1 MSVDVTKLPSGL
13 TVITDTMPHLETAAL
28 GVWAGV
34 GGRDEKPN
42 EHGISHLLE
51 HMAFKGTARRSSR
64 EIVEE
69 IEAVGGDLN
78 AGTSTETT
86 AYYARVMKAD
96 VPLALDVLSDILA
109 NPSFVPDELE
119 REKSVIVQEIGA
131 AQDTPDDVVFE
142 HLNEL
147 CYPDQPM
154 GRSLLGTAK
163 TLKEF
168 NRDTLRGYLSTHY
181 RGPDM
186 VVAAAGAIDHKRVVE
201 EVSQRF
207 ASFEGTAA
215 PKPQP
220 AMFGKGGSRVVHR
233 ELEQAHLT
241 LALEGVPQNDP
252 SLFSLQVFTN
262 TLGGGMSSRL
272 FQEVREKRGLCY
284 SIYTFHAP
292 YTDTG
297 FFGLYTGT
305 DPGDAPEMMEVI
317 VDVINDAVET
327 LTEAEIARAKAQM
340 KAGLLMALES
350 CSSRAEQLARHILAY
365 GRPLT
370 VEELVA
376 RIDAVSVESTR
387 NAARDLLSRS
397 RPAVVALG
405 SGRGLDTAVLY
416 RGPLRVDR
424 VRESGS
430 IIDGPVSFAIQR
442 TGRPCAAR
450 PWPDAARTANVRF
463 PAMGAFARPQ
473 PGLPDAVGAD
483 LAVRRSDPHRL
494 PAAPAPLCR
503 GYRRRS
509 LLSVPGIPGNRRGD
523 DRRRHAGERPP
534 RHRAGRHHRLLGRAA
549 PCASRLHDG
558 GAAGAA
564 AVAVRRAQPASRRGR
579 LHPDQ
584 CAVDP
589 GAGEMRL

>member
-1 MSVDVTKLPSGL
+1 MSVEISKLASGL
-13 TVITDTMPHLETAAL
+13 TIVTDAMPHVETAAL

-51 HMAFKGTARRSSR
+51 HMAFKGTTRRSSR

-86 AYYARVMKAD
+86 SYYARVMKAD
-96 VPLALDVLSDILA
+96 VPLALDVLADILA
-109 NPSFVPDELE
+109 NPAFEPEELE
-119 REKSVIVQEIGA
+119 REKNVIVQEIGA

-163 TLKEF
+163 TLRGF
-168 NRDTLRGYLSTHY
+168 SRDMLRGYLSTHY

-186 VVAAAGAIDHKRVVE
+186 VVAAAGAVDHKQVVA
-201 EVSQRF
+201 EVERRF
-207 ASFEGTAA
+207 ASFEATPG
-215 PKPQP
+215 PKPQT
-220 AMFGKGGSRVVHR
+220 AKFGQGGAKVVHR

-241 LALEGVPQNDP
+241 LALEGVPQTEA

-262 TLGGGMSSRL
+262 ILGGGMSSRL

-305 DPGDAPEMMEVI
+305 DPADAPEMMEVV
-317 VDVINDAVET
+317 VDIINDSVET
-327 LTEAEIARAKAQM
+327 LTDAEVARAKAQM

-350 CSSRAEQLARHILAY
+350 CSSRAEQLARHVLAY
-365 GRPLT
+365 GRPQT
-370 VEELVA
+370 VQELVA

-387 NAARDLLSRS
+387 DAARALLSRS

-405 SGRGLDTAVLY
+405 SGRGLDTAV
-416 RGPLRVDR
+416 
-424 VRESGS
+424 
-430 IIDGPVSFAIQR
+430 SFAEGLTR
-442 TGRPCAAR
+442 AR
-450 PWPDAARTANVRF
+450 AKA
-463 PAMGAFARPQ
+463 
-473 PGLPDAVGAD
+473 
-483 LAVRRSDPHRL
+483 
-494 PAAPAPLCR
+494 
-503 GYRRRS
+503 
-509 LLSVPGIPGNRRGD
+509 
-523 DRRRHAGERPP
+523 
-534 RHRAGRHHRLLGRAA
+534 
-549 PCASRLHDG
+549 RLH
-558 GAAGAA
+558 
-564 AVAVRRAQPASRRGR
+564 
-579 LHPDQ
+579 
-584 CAVDP
+584 
-589 GAGEMRL
+589 